1 MKAELAKD
9 FIYTALENAGEVL
22 LSYFGNVKNIQVKGN
37 NSSIVTEA
45 DLAAEK
51 AIFEVLARVP
61 EPCNIISEES
71 GFTGNDSE
79 YTWVIDPLDGTSNFA
94 AGLPW
99 FGIMLVLFHEREP
112 IQAGMY
118 LPLEKQMYYA
128 EKGKG
133 ARKNEVPIRTSD
145 ARQLKDVLIS
155 YSFDFSE
162 IPGRTRTEMQVIEK
176 LASRV
181 RNIRSTNSLL
191 DFCFTSEG
199 RLGASVNQTT
209 KIWDIAAPWL
219 VIREAGGSVADIEGK
234 DITFDVNADAIYHN
248 YTIAA
253 SASRIHEQLVSILT
267 SLPG

>member
-1 MKAELAKD
+1 MESEQIKD
-9 FIYTALENAGEVL
+9 IILTALENAGKVL
-22 LSYFGNVKNIQVKGN
+22 LNHFGNVKNIQVKEHN
-37 NSSIVTEA
+37 TSIVTDA
-45 DLAAEK
+45 DLAAEE
-51 AIFEVLARVP
+51 AIFEVLARLQ

-71 GFTGNDSE
+71 GFTAKDSE

-99 FGIMLVLFHEREP
+99 FGILLALFHKHEP
-112 IQAGMY
+112 VQAGMF
-118 LPLEKQMYYA
+118 LPLEKQLYYA

-133 ARKNEVPIRTSD
+133 AWKNEVPIRTSD
-145 ARQLKDVLIS
+145 ATQLKDVLIS

-162 IPGRTRTEMQVIEK
+162 IPGKTGAEMQLIEK

-181 RNIRSTNSLL
+181 RNIRSTNSLF
-191 DFCFTSEG
+191 DFCCTSDG

-219 VIREAGGSVADIEGK
+219 VIREAGGSVADITGRNIRF
-234 DITFDVNADAIYHN
+234 DIHADAIYGN

-253 SASRIHEQLVSILT
+253 SASGIHEQLVSLLN
-267 SLPG
+267 S